1 MMARTNGHVRRADT
15 ICRQEPQ
22 RLFGNAVFQGMEGN
36 DAQPSARLQ
45 ALGSLFQGIVKDSQ
59 FIIDFDTDGLERPL
73 GRMGSVLAG
82 TGRDGLLD
90 DLDQFFCPFQGLFP
104 PRLDDEGRN
113 ALGPPF
119 FAVGLDDAV

>member
-1 MMARTNGHVRRADT
+1 MARTNGHVRRADT

-59 FIIDFDTDGLERPL
+59 FIIDFDPNRLK
-73 GRMGSVLAG
+73 S
-82 TGRDGLLD
+82 
-90 DLDQFFCPFQGLFP
+90 PFGGVRSILTGLF
-104 PRLDDEGRN
+104 RN
-113 ALGPPF
+113 G
-119 FAVGLDDAV
+119 GLDY